1 MAAAAGSVER
11 LDGHL
16 EVVAGGGDHIQ
27 PGADRAEADQA
38 GLRSCSWFDPDAS
51 FSPVRS

>member
-16 EVVAGGGDHIQ
+16 EVVAGAGDHLQ
-27 PGADRAEADQA
+27 AGVDRAQADQA
-38 GLRSCSWFDPDAS
+38 GLRSCSWLDPDAI